1 VKMEGLARD
10 GEDIAEFMRRLGV
23 SDYFYE
29 VRPLP
34 AAETADKDTKINLKQ
49 FAVSAKARY

>member
-1 VKMEGLARD
+1 MEGLARD

-23 SDYFYE
+23 SDFFYE

-34 AAETADKDTKINLKQ
+34 ATETADKETKIQLKQ
-49 FAVSAKARY
+49 FAVSAKVRY